1 MLNKKGLTKAE
12 QQRSL
17 DPVIQRKTKKARK
30 TCDVLMS
37 RQDPQSYRR
46 SLLRIPEEDA
56 ESAVGGPADA
66 GAAGGHRICCCPVSA
81 QQAQAFNQMMDFS
94 LFRSVFNRNFLLFQI
109 S

>member
-1 MLNKKGLTKAE
+1 
-12 QQRSL
+12 
-17 DPVIQRKTKKARK
+17 
-30 TCDVLMS
+30 MS

-94 LFRSVFNRNFLLFQI
+94 LFRSVFTRRFLVSNKLTFK
-109 S
+109 SCRLDKHFGMLLLCLSYGKNCEVY